1 MQRQATNLLNKIV
14 LTRLLA
20 LAWSRASDAA
30 IDHAEWVIDSNR
42 CRFRHRPCVSLFRLY
57 LSFSFYALMP
67 FYINFTISFFTI
79 SIYLKKKVL
88 LLSRPPFSALSSSS
102 RARRRSEGD
111 EGRRKKLI
119 NLSAFDFRV
128 APARSVIRARDHYQK
143 KGSRRGK
150 IRAKNTLDS
159 STHGDPRSFSISA
172 DLANQ
177 IE

>member
-1 MQRQATNLLNKIV
+1 
-14 LTRLLA
+14 
-20 LAWSRASDAA
+20 
-30 IDHAEWVIDSNR
+30 
-42 CRFRHRPCVSLFRLY
+42 
-57 LSFSFYALMP
+57 MP

-111 EGRRKKLI
+111 GGRKKKLI

-177 IE
+177 IEQKTLQKSFYRALKNDGLPRGAFNLGDSTHSRALR